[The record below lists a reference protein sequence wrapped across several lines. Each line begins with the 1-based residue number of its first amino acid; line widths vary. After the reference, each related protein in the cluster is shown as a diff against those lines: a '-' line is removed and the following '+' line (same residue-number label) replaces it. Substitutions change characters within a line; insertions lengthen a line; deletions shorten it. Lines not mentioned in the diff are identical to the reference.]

1 MTTAKSCIKRGLRG
15 PEPRRILRPFQVNGD
30 QIFIGVGPDV
40 GDAVGEFDGALWPE
54 ECSGELLAA
63 VSAELDPH
71 RVDLEIGLRTRQR
84 GNVIGEG
91 RRRIACGHRDGHL
104 PAHSVRAAEGQT
116 PRRLAPAHWSGFRDR
131 QRDPRRGRIGH
142 LSHGADADPG
152 RLREADESIG
162 RNVLRQ
168 RRLDPGS
175 RCAVARCGLM
185 RPGCG
190 LGGPT
195 GPGSDPVDGPVA
207 TRQHGDRRQS
217 GHSRQRAK
225 RSRSQLSHAKKPAP
239 ILFPRP
245 DMVGRR
251 DRR

>member
-1 MTTAKSCIKRGLRG
+1 MATRYL
-15 PEPRRILRPFQVNGD
+15 
-30 QIFIGVGPDV
+30 IGVGPDV

-63 VSAELDPH
+63 VSAELDTH

-104 PAHSVRAAEGQT
+104 TGHAVGPAEGQRHIAL
-116 PRRLAPAHWSGFRDR
+116 PRLIGPGFRDR
-131 QRDPRRGRIGH
+131 QRDPRRGRIGY

-195 GPGSDPVDGPVA
+195 GPGSNPLDGPVA

-217 GHSRQRAK
+217 GHSRQRST

-245 DMVGRR
+245 DMADRR